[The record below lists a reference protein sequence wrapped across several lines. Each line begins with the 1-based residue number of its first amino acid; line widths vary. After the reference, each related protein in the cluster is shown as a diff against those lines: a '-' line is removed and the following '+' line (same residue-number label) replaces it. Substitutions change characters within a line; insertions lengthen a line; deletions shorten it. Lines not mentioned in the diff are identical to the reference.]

1 MPTTATSATT
11 PATPTLVTVVPEPA
25 PSSSRILSPATL
37 RVTPTP
43 LKHKRPDAE
52 YVSPIKKMKKTM
64 QHQKRRIIDSIDD
77 LRNFIQNNDVT
88 NSDIRESF
96 QIQAHLLWTVNEYIH
111 GLRFL
116 RLYLGEQR
124 APESLHEQQTEY
136 QQAQRDDLFHAN
148 QFLITLSLYDIAAD
162 NPSIPSLGSI
172 IVFVPTKLR
181 LYRHCCQ
188 VETKVYHIGTVT
200 PP

>member
-1 MPTTATSATT
+1 MS
-11 PATPTLVTVVPEPA
+11 V
-25 PSSSRILSPATL
+25 
-37 RVTPTP
+37 
-43 LKHKRPDAE
+43 
-52 YVSPIKKMKKTM
+52 
-64 QHQKRRIIDSIDD
+64 D

-96 QIQAHLLWTVNEYIH
+96 QIQARLLWTVNEYIH

-124 APESLHEQQTEY
+124 APESLHEQQTVSLQYNLQHIYSTSVPTLLQEY